1 MKQIEMNHRFFFCEL
16 PIKNLVICFWLW
28 DLVGFFFGNKTTK
41 LFEIHVAMQS
51 SVGGLFP
58 LQPAQNNNQVRNIM
72 RKLNCKTRKE
82 KRRATSKK
90 NI

>member
-1 MKQIEMNHRFFFCEL
+1 MNCQLKIWSFVFGCG
-16 PIKNLVICFWLW
+16 IWL
-28 DLVGFFFGNKTTK
+28 GFFFGNKTTK